1 MPFRYFLNSNR
12 MALSKKMKRSKW
24 MKRVMSVLL
33 ISVGLLSAKPIVF
46 EDYGAIWV
54 CSDGYMIGAEA
65 KAKTVDISND
75 RLRLDKKLHYNKSMD
90 AYLSRD
96 GKTILRFRGKNLD
109 TLDNVVFS
117 IDGKPSKCYYEYM
130 ERG

>member
-1 MPFRYFLNSNR
+1 
-12 MALSKKMKRSKW
+12 

-54 CSDGYMIGAEA
+54 CSDGYMIGAEE

-75 RLRLDKKLHYNKSMD
+75 KLRLDKKLRYNKSMD

-96 GKTILRFRGKNLD
+96 GKTVLRFRGKSLD
-109 TLDNVVFS
+109 DPNIVFY